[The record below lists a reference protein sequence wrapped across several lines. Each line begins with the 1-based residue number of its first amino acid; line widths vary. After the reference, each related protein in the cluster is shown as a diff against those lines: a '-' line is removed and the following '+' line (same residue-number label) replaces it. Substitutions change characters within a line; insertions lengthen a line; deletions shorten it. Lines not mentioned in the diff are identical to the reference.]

1 MITVVLFAGAAA
13 GLSAIAGYGVMARTL
28 EHVPWGWL
36 AASAAGVVAAFG
48 GYLLAWRAIARAGGG
63 PQVSRRQRL
72 AVVLAGFG
80 GFVGRGGSAIDRY
93 AFLAAGADE
102 READVRIAGLDAL
115 EHVPLAVACCA
126 SAIFLL
132 AVGHTDPPPLDFVWP
147 WAVAPP
153 VGTVLAVVLV
163 ARYRGRFRD
172 AGGLRRYA
180 GIALD
185 GVGLLWTLARDGR
198 YGPMALAGMTLFW
211 AGEILALWAGL
222 AAFGVMLLAPVVILG
237 DAIGY
242 VLTRR
247 AAPFGGA
254 GFLDTALALCLWASG
269 APLAVA
275 IAGVFAYRFLSLF
288 APMPFCFAALPALR
302 TIGGQQAAPSHEPA
316 VQPQTR

>member
-1 MITVVLFAGAAA
+1 MIAVVLFAGAAA
-13 GLSAIAGYGVMARTL
+13 GLSAVPGYGVMEQVL
-28 EHVPWGWL
+28 EHLRWGRL
-36 AASAAGVVAAFG
+36 AASAAGVVAAFA
-48 GYLLAWRAIARAGGG
+48 GYLLAWRAIARVGGG

-80 GFVGRGGSAIDRY
+80 GFIGRGGSAIDRY

-153 VGTVLAVVLV
+153 AATVLAVVLV

-180 GIALD
+180 G
-185 GVGLLWTLARDGR
+185 W
-198 YGPMALAGMTLFW
+198 P
-211 AGEILALWAGL
+211 
-222 AAFGVMLLAPVVILG
+222 
-237 DAIGY
+237 
-242 VLTRR
+242 
-247 AAPFGGA
+247 
-254 GFLDTALALCLWASG
+254 
-269 APLAVA
+269 
-275 IAGVFAYRFLSLF
+275 
-288 APMPFCFAALPALR
+288 
-302 TIGGQQAAPSHEPA
+302 
-316 VQPQTR
+316 